1 MAQPNYE
8 FEKRKRDLAKKAAK
22 AAKKQKKLEKGATGP
37 QIIDPNAPE
46 TADTETDAA
55 ETEPTENAPAA
66 EG

>member
-1 MAQPNYE
+1 MPTPNYE

-22 AAKKQKKLEKGATGP
+22 AAKKQKKLEKGTSGP

-46 TADTETDAA
+46 AEAEGTET
-55 ETEPTENAPAA
+55 ETPASA